1 MIICKEK
8 TSQDIQMNFGV
19 CHSNVSEFHDFI
31 VLTKSVFNF

>member
-8 TSQDIQMNFGV
+8 TSQDIQMNFAV
-19 CHSNVSEFHDFI
+19 WHSNVSEFHDFI